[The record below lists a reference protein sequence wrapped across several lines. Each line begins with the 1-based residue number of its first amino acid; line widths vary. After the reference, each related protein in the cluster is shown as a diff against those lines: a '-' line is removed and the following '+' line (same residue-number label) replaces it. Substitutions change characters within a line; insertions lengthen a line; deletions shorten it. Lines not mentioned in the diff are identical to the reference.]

1 MALKWDPRTM
11 ATGVEEIDAQHQE
24 LIQHLNEFFNLMH
37 MGRGG
42 DGLDEF
48 MDFLSQYAAWH
59 FKHEEGCMEEY
70 RCPAAAANKRAHQTF
85 IQIFRGYR
93 NRLLEEGPYGLRTCA
108 CQVPTHTGQG
118 EGHDND
124 WERLLFHGMDLLLSG
139 CHFLTIL
146 VR

>member
-1 MALKWDPRTM
+1 MALKWDARTM

-24 LIQHLNEFFNLMH
+24 LIKHINEFFSLMH
-37 MGRGG
+37 MGKGG

-48 MDFLSQYAAWH
+48 MDFLGQYAAWH

-93 NRLLEEGPYGLRTCA
+93 NRLREEGPTTSLVIEVQQKVSDWVRNHI
-108 CQVPTHTGQG
+108 VHTDTQLAQCVKHAEVG
-118 EGHDND
+118 
-124 WERLLFHGMDLLLSG
+124 
-139 CHFLTIL
+139 
-146 VR
+146 